1 MDAIQLLKQ
10 DHRAVESLF
19 KEFEQAGEKAQ
30 LKKKRLV
37 KKMIEELSLHADLE
51 EQVFYPAVQEAAKEN
66 ELVLK
71 AMEEHDLVK
80 SLMQQLEKLSPE
92 EDRFQPKV
100 TVLIE
105 NVREHVKEEE
115 GEMFPKLKEAL
126 KPAQLQELGHRME
139 EGKKAIQNPKDYL
152 KLG

>member
-80 SLMQQLEKLSPE
+80 SLMQQLEKMSPE

-152 KLG
+152 RLG